1 MLIPDR
7 VNTKWLGT
15 LDDVAVVEA
24 ESDLH
29 ADFNTKDA
37 AEKVRRGTSYRLL
50 QGPSTLVDA
59 WMRWQLVNKETVRRG
74 LVIRRR
80 A

>member
-1 MLIPDR
+1 MLIPER
-7 VNTKWLGT
+7 VNLKWLGT

-29 ADFNTKDA
+29 ADFNTQDA
-37 AEKVRRGTSYRLL
+37 AEKARRGTNYRLL